1 MMKAISRP
9 AIFFLLLTACS
20 GGKPAPSHEDPEA
33 DAAEPDEPP
42 AADAGGKP
50 APKDAAAPATPLPD
64 ADSVSASDTGT
75 TTPSDTG
82 TPPSPSDASP
92 PPTEEPT
99 IPGCTLKWSPSAM
112 RDGDNAFEA
121 AEMPDIQF
129 PGGSPGTHQ
138 GVKHLS
144 FVPEHDAY
152 RIDSHYSP
160 PGMVDFDRVTQT
172 GPARDDRL
180 RCETRGMVDS
190 AGKQVDMLNGET
202 WRFTWSFYMPASLKG
217 TSRFTHI
224 MQMKYLDKGG
234 GASGSPIVT
243 LTLRPNDRI
252 ELLLWLGGGS
262 VSVIDASALH
272 DKWLTADLTMKIAP
286 AGNVHWVFKDGD
298 KVLVDKQQN
307 GTIWPSD
314 GARLRPKWGIY
325 RGIAAGVQSTYILL
339 SALKAYKCQ

>member
-1 MMKAISRP
+1 MKATLRSAMI
-9 AIFFLLLTACS
+9 FLLVTAC
-20 GGKPAPSHEDPEA
+20 GGKSAPTPETP
-33 DAAEPDEPP
+33 EPDAGEPEEPP
-42 AADAGGKP
+42 SLDAGSKP
-50 APKDAAAPATPLPD
+50 VSAKDAAAPSAPDAPPSADSAATPGGD
-64 ADSVSASDTGT
+64 AAPV
-75 TTPSDTG
+75 
-82 TPPSPSDASP
+82 PPPSDAATP
-92 PPTEEPT
+92 PGGGPA
-99 IPGCTLKWSPSAM
+99 IPGCTLVWSPSAM
-112 RDGDNAFEA
+112 RDGDKAFEA

-138 GVKHLS
+138 GVKHLTA
-144 FVPEHDAY
+144 VPERDAY

-160 PGMVDFDRVTQT
+160 PGAVDYDRVTQT
-172 GPARDDRL
+172 GPMRDDRL

-190 AGKQVDMLNGET
+190 AGKQVDMLNGQT

-224 MQMKYLDKGG
+224 MQMKYVDKGG
-234 GASGSPIVT
+234 GASGSPIIT

-262 VSVIDASALH
+262 VSIIDASGLH
-272 DKWLTADLTMKIAP
+272 DKWLSADLTVKIAP
-286 AGNVHWVFKDGD
+286 AGSVHWTFKDGD

-325 RGIAAGVQSTYILL
+325 RGITTGVQSTYLL
-339 SALKAYKCQ
+339 VSELRAYQCQ

>member
-1 MMKAISRP
+1 MRAIVPS
-9 AIFFLLLTACS
+9 ALFILLVTACS
-20 GGKPAPSHEDPEA
+20 DKGASTRGTSEPDTGEPEGPPAPDAGKPAPPKGAGAATTPDATATADTTPTPT
-33 DAAEPDEPP
+33 DAA
-42 AADAGGKP
+42 
-50 APKDAAAPATPLPD
+50 
-64 ADSVSASDTGT
+64 
-75 TTPSDTG
+75 
-82 TPPSPSDASP
+82 PPSPSADAARP
-92 PPTEEPT
+92 PADEPT
-99 IPGCTLKWSPSAM
+99 IPGCKLMWSPSAM
-112 RDGDNAFEA
+112 RDGDKAFEA

-138 GVKHLS
+138 GVKHLTV
-144 FVPEHDAY
+144 VPEHDAY

-160 PGMVDFDRVTQT
+160 PGAVDYDRVTQT
-172 GPARDDRL
+172 GPMRDDRL

-202 WRFTWSFYMPASLKG
+202 WRFTWSFYLPATLKG

-262 VSVIDASALH
+262 VSIIDASGLH
-272 DKWLTADLTMKIAP
+272 DRWLSADLTLKIAP
-286 AGNVHWVFKDGD
+286 AGSVHWTFKDGD

-325 RGIAAGVQSTYILL
+325 RGITTGVQSTYLLL
-339 SALKAYKCQ
+339 SDLRAYQCQ